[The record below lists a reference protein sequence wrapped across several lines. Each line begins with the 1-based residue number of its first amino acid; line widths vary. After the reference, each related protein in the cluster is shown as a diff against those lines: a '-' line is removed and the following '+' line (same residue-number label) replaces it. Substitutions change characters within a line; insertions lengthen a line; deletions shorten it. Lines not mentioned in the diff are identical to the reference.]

1 MSEITF
7 IAGGATA
14 AQGFSATGEHM
25 GIRRNRTRRDVALI
39 VSEVPANA
47 ACVYTQ
53 NLVKGAPILVTQKH
67 VENGIAQAV
76 ICNSGNA
83 NTCNANGIEIAEGM
97 CALVEQ
103 YIGVKADDVIVAST
117 GVIGQPMTLEP
128 FQKNF
133 GKLADSLE
141 DTPAGGT
148 RAAEAIMTTDTV
160 SKEVAVRFPLGGK
173 MCKLGGIA
181 KGSGMIAPNMA
192 TMLCFLT
199 TDAAISSVAL
209 KRALTT
215 VTADTFNM
223 LSVDGDTSTNDMVSI
238 LANGMAGNAPIEACM
253 GTDYEA
259 FVAAL
264 YKVCEKLC
272 AIMAKDGEGAT
283 KLLECEVTGAKST
296 AAAKLVAKAVIKI
309 HACSRLRSS
318 APTPTGAACCAPS
331 AIAGA
336 DVDVTKVDVNFRSNR
351 GLIRRMP
358 RRRGRGV
365 QRGDR
370 QGDPHGRRDHRSGGP
385 QQRQRLRH
393 GLGLRPHLRL
403 RQDQRRLPHLIA
415 VKERNP

>member
-39 VSEVPANA
+39 VSEIPANA

-83 NTCNANGIEIAEGM
+83 NTCNANGVEIAEGM
-97 CALVEQ
+97 CALVEK
-103 YIGVKADDVIVAST
+103 YIGVKAEDVIVAST

-173 MCKLGGIA
+173 MCKLGGIS

-199 TDAAISSVAL
+199 TDAAISPVAL

-238 LANGMAGNAPIEACM
+238 LANGMAGNTPIESCM
-253 GTDYEA
+253 GADYEA

-283 KLLECEVTGAKST
+283 KLLVCEVTGAKST
-296 AAAKLVAKAVIKI
+296 AAAKLVAKAVIKSTLLKAAI
-309 HACSRLRSS
+309 F
-318 APTPTGAACCAPS
+318 GADANWGRVLCA
-331 AIAGA
+331 IGYAGA
-336 DVDVTKVDVNFRSNR
+336 DVDVSKVDVNFRSNR
-351 GLIRRMP
+351 GLIP
-358 RRRGRGV
+358 VCRGGAGV
-365 QRGDR
+365 AFSEETAKEILMDDEITVQVALNSGSATAKAWGCDLTYDYVKINGDYR
-370 QGDPHGRRDHRSGGP
+370 T
-385 QQRQRLRH
+385 
-393 GLGLRPHLRL
+393 
-403 RQDQRRLPHLIA
+403 
-415 VKERNP
+415 

>member
-39 VSEVPANA
+39 VSEVPASA

-83 NTCNANGIEIAEGM
+83 NTCNANGVEIAEGM
-97 CALVEQ
+97 CALVEK
-103 YIGVKADDVIVAST
+103 YIGVKAEDVIVAST

-128 FQKNF
+128 FEKNF

-173 MCKLGGIA
+173 MCKLGGIS

-199 TDAAISSVAL
+199 TDAAISPVAL

-223 LSVDGDTSTNDMVSI
+223 LSIDGDTSTNDMVAI
-238 LANGMAGNAPIEACM
+238 LANGMAGNTPIESCM
-253 GTDYEA
+253 GADYEA

-283 KLLECEVTGAKST
+283 KLLVCEVTGAKST
-296 AAAKLVAKAVIKI
+296 AAAKLVAKAVIKSTLLKAAI
-309 HACSRLRSS
+309 F
-318 APTPTGAACCAPS
+318 GADANWGRVLCA
-331 AIAGA
+331 IGYAGA
-336 DVDVTKVDVNFRSNR
+336 DVDVSKVDVNFRSNR
-351 GLIRRMP
+351 GLIP
-358 RRRGRGV
+358 VCRGGAGV
-365 QRGDR
+365 AFSEETAKEILMDDEITVQVALNSGSATAKAWGCDLTYDYVKINGDYR
-370 QGDPHGRRDHRSGGP
+370 T
-385 QQRQRLRH
+385 
-393 GLGLRPHLRL
+393 
-403 RQDQRRLPHLIA
+403 
-415 VKERNP
+415 

>member
-39 VSEVPANA
+39 VSEIPANA

-83 NTCNANGIEIAEGM
+83 NTCNANGVEIAEGM
-97 CALVEQ
+97 CALVEK
-103 YIGVKADDVIVAST
+103 YIGVKAEDVIVAST

-128 FQKNF
+128 FEKNF

-173 MCKLGGIA
+173 MCKLGGIS

-199 TDAAISSVAL
+199 TDAAISPVAL

-223 LSVDGDTSTNDMVSI
+223 LSIDGDTSTNDMVSI
-238 LANGMAGNAPIEACM
+238 LANGMAGNTPIESCM
-253 GTDYEA
+253 GADYEA

-272 AIMAKDGEGAT
+272 SIMAKDGEGAT
-283 KLLECEVTGAKST
+283 KLLVCEVTGAKST
-296 AAAKLVAKAVIKI
+296 AAAKLVAKAVIKSTLLKAAI
-309 HACSRLRSS
+309 F
-318 APTPTGAACCAPS
+318 GADANWGRVLCA
-331 AIAGA
+331 IGYAGA
-336 DVDVTKVDVNFRSNR
+336 DVDVSKVDVNFRSNR
-351 GLIRRMP
+351 GLIP
-358 RRRGRGV
+358 VCRGGAGV
-365 QRGDR
+365 AFSEETAKEILMDDEITVQVALNSGSATAKAWGCDLTYDYVKINGDYR
-370 QGDPHGRRDHRSGGP
+370 T
-385 QQRQRLRH
+385 
-393 GLGLRPHLRL
+393 
-403 RQDQRRLPHLIA
+403 
-415 VKERNP
+415 

>member
-83 NTCNANGIEIAEGM
+83 NTCNANGVEIAEGM
-97 CALVEQ
+97 CALVEK
-103 YIGVKADDVIVAST
+103 YIGVKAEDVIVAST

-128 FQKNF
+128 FEKNF

-173 MCKLGGIA
+173 MCKLGGIS

-199 TDAAISSVAL
+199 TDAAISPVAL

-223 LSVDGDTSTNDMVSI
+223 LSIDGDTSTNDMVSI
-238 LANGMAGNAPIEACM
+238 LANGMAGNTPIESCM
-253 GTDYEA
+253 GADYEA

-283 KLLECEVTGAKST
+283 KLLVCEVTGAKST
-296 AAAKLVAKAVIKI
+296 AAAKLVAKAVIKSTLLKAAI
-309 HACSRLRSS
+309 F
-318 APTPTGAACCAPS
+318 GADTNWGRVLCA
-331 AIAGA
+331 IGYAGA

-351 GLIRRMP
+351 GLIP
-358 RRRGRGV
+358 VCRGGAGV
-365 QRGDR
+365 AFSEETAKEILMDDEITVQVALNSGSATAKAWGCDLTYDYVKINGDYR
-370 QGDPHGRRDHRSGGP
+370 T
-385 QQRQRLRH
+385 
-393 GLGLRPHLRL
+393 
-403 RQDQRRLPHLIA
+403 
-415 VKERNP
+415 

>member
-39 VSEVPANA
+39 VSEVPASA

-83 NTCNANGIEIAEGM
+83 NTCNANGVEIAEGM
-97 CALVEQ
+97 CALVEK
-103 YIGVKADDVIVAST
+103 YIGVKAEDVIVAST

-128 FQKNF
+128 FEKNF

-173 MCKLGGIA
+173 MCKLGGIS

-283 KLLECEVTGAKST
+283 KLLACEVTGAKST
-296 AAAKLVAKAVIKI
+296 AAAKLVAKAVIKSTLLKAAI
-309 HACSRLRSS
+309 F
-318 APTPTGAACCAPS
+318 GADANWGRVLCA
-331 AIAGA
+331 IGYAGA
-336 DVDVTKVDVNFRSNR
+336 DVDVSKVDVNFRSNR
-351 GLIRRMP
+351 GLIP
-358 RRRGRGV
+358 VCRGGAGV
-365 QRGDR
+365 AFSEETAKEILMDDEITVQVALNSGSATAKAWGCDLTYDYVKINGDYR
-370 QGDPHGRRDHRSGGP
+370 T
-385 QQRQRLRH
+385 
-393 GLGLRPHLRL
+393 
-403 RQDQRRLPHLIA
+403 
-415 VKERNP
+415 

>member
-47 ACVYTQ
+47 ACVYTL

-83 NTCNANGIEIAEGM
+83 NTCNANGVEIAEGM
-97 CALVEQ
+97 CALVEK
-103 YIGVKADDVIVAST
+103 YIGVKAEDVIVAST

-173 MCKLGGIA
+173 MCKLGGIS

-199 TDAAISSVAL
+199 TDAAISPVAL

-223 LSVDGDTSTNDMVSI
+223 LSIDGDTSTNDMVSI
-238 LANGMAGNAPIEACM
+238 LANGMAGNTPIESCM
-253 GTDYEA
+253 GADYEA

-272 AIMAKDGEGAT
+272 SIMAKDGEGAT
-283 KLLECEVTGAKST
+283 KLLVCEVTGAKST
-296 AAAKLVAKAVIKI
+296 AAAKLVAKAVIKSTLLKAAI
-309 HACSRLRSS
+309 F
-318 APTPTGAACCAPS
+318 GADANWGRVLCA
-331 AIAGA
+331 IGYAGA
-336 DVDVTKVDVNFRSNR
+336 DVDVSKVDVNFRSNR
-351 GLIRRMP
+351 GLIP
-358 RRRGRGV
+358 VCRGGAGV
-365 QRGDR
+365 AFSEETAKEILMDDEITVQVALNSGSATAKAWGCDLTYDYVKINGDYR
-370 QGDPHGRRDHRSGGP
+370 T
-385 QQRQRLRH
+385 
-393 GLGLRPHLRL
+393 
-403 RQDQRRLPHLIA
+403 
-415 VKERNP
+415 

>member
-67 VENGIAQAV
+67 VENGVAQAV

-97 CALVEQ
+97 CSLVEQ
-103 YIGVKADDVIVAST
+103 YIGVKAEDVIVAST

-173 MCKLGGIA
+173 TCKLGGIA

-238 LANGMAGNAPIEACM
+238 MANGMAGNTPIEACM

-259 FVAAL
+259 FMAAL

-283 KLLECEVTGAKST
+283 KLLACEVTGAKST
-296 AAAKLVAKAVIKI
+296 AAAKLVAKAVIKSTLLKAAI
-309 HACSRLRSS
+309 F
-318 APTPTGAACCAPS
+318 GADANWGRVLCA
-331 AIAGA
+331 IGYAGA
-336 DVDVTKVDVNFRSNR
+336 DVDVSKVDVNFRSNR
-351 GLIRRMP
+351 GLIP
-358 RRRGRGV
+358 VCRGGAGV
-365 QRGDR
+365 AFSEETAKEILMDDEITVQVALNSGSASAKAWGCDLTYDYVKINGDYR
-370 QGDPHGRRDHRSGGP
+370 T
-385 QQRQRLRH
+385 
-393 GLGLRPHLRL
+393 
-403 RQDQRRLPHLIA
+403 
-415 VKERNP
+415 

>member
-173 MCKLGGIA
+173 TCKLGGIA

-238 LANGMAGNAPIEACM
+238 LANGMAGNTPIESCM

-283 KLLECEVTGAKST
+283 KLLVCEVTGAKST
-296 AAAKLVAKAVIKI
+296 AAAKLVAKAVIKSTLLKAAI
-309 HACSRLRSS
+309 F
-318 APTPTGAACCAPS
+318 GADANWGRVLCA
-331 AIAGA
+331 IGYAGA
-336 DVDVTKVDVNFRSNR
+336 DVDVSKVDVNFRSNR
-351 GLIRRMP
+351 GLIP
-358 RRRGRGV
+358 VCRGGAGV
-365 QRGDR
+365 AFSEETAKEILMDDEITVQVALNSGSASAKAWGCDLTYDYVKINGDYR
-370 QGDPHGRRDHRSGGP
+370 T
-385 QQRQRLRH
+385 
-393 GLGLRPHLRL
+393 
-403 RQDQRRLPHLIA
+403 
-415 VKERNP
+415 

>member
-39 VSEVPANA
+39 VSEVPANT

-83 NTCNANGIEIAEGM
+83 NTCNANGVEIAEGM
-97 CALVEQ
+97 CALVEK
-103 YIGVKADDVIVAST
+103 YIGVKAEDVIVAST

-128 FQKNF
+128 FRKNF

-173 MCKLGGIA
+173 MCKLGGIS

-199 TDAAISSVAL
+199 TDAAISPVAL

-238 LANGMAGNAPIEACM
+238 LANGMAGNTPIESCM
-253 GTDYEA
+253 GADYEA

-283 KLLECEVTGAKST
+283 KLLVCEVTGAKST
-296 AAAKLVAKAVIKI
+296 AAAKLVAKAVIKSTLLKAAI
-309 HACSRLRSS
+309 F
-318 APTPTGAACCAPS
+318 GADANWGRVLCA
-331 AIAGA
+331 IGYAGA
-336 DVDVTKVDVNFRSNR
+336 DVDVSKVDVNFRSNR
-351 GLIRRMP
+351 GLIP
-358 RRRGRGV
+358 VCRGGAGV
-365 QRGDR
+365 AFSEETAKEILMDDEITVQVALNSGSATAKAWGCDLTYDYVKINGDYR
-370 QGDPHGRRDHRSGGP
+370 T
-385 QQRQRLRH
+385 
-393 GLGLRPHLRL
+393 
-403 RQDQRRLPHLIA
+403 
-415 VKERNP
+415 

>member
-97 CALVEQ
+97 CSLVEQ
-103 YIGVKADDVIVAST
+103 YIGVKAEDVIVAST

-173 MCKLGGIA
+173 MCKLGGIS

-199 TDAAISSVAL
+199 TDVAISPVAL

-238 LANGMAGNAPIEACM
+238 LANGMAGNTPIESCM
-253 GTDYEA
+253 GADYEA

-283 KLLECEVTGAKST
+283 KLLVCEVTGAKST
-296 AAAKLVAKAVIKI
+296 AAAKLVAKSVIKSTLLKAAI
-309 HACSRLRSS
+309 F
-318 APTPTGAACCAPS
+318 GADANWGRVLCAIGY
-331 AIAGA
+331 ARA

-351 GLIRRMP
+351 GLIP
-358 RRRGRGV
+358 VCRGGAGV
-365 QRGDR
+365 PFSEETAKEILMDDEITVQVALNSGSASAKAWGCDLTYDYVKINGDYR
-370 QGDPHGRRDHRSGGP
+370 T
-385 QQRQRLRH
+385 
-393 GLGLRPHLRL
+393 
-403 RQDQRRLPHLIA
+403 
-415 VKERNP
+415 

>member
-83 NTCNANGIEIAEGM
+83 NTCNANGVEIAEGM
-97 CALVEQ
+97 CALVEK
-103 YIGVKADDVIVAST
+103 YIGVKAEDVIVAST

-128 FQKNF
+128 FEKNF

-173 MCKLGGIA
+173 MCKLGGIS

-223 LSVDGDTSTNDMVSI
+223 LSIDGDTSTNDMVSI
-238 LANGMAGNAPIEACM
+238 LANGMAGNTPIESCM
-253 GTDYEA
+253 GADYEA

-283 KLLECEVTGAKST
+283 KLLVCEVTGAKST
-296 AAAKLVAKAVIKI
+296 AAAKLVAKAVIKSTLLKAAI
-309 HACSRLRSS
+309 F
-318 APTPTGAACCAPS
+318 GADANWGRVLCA
-331 AIAGA
+331 IGYAGA
-336 DVDVTKVDVNFRSNR
+336 DVDVSKVDVNFRSNR
-351 GLIRRMP
+351 GLIP
-358 RRRGRGV
+358 VCRGGAGV
-365 QRGDR
+365 AFSEETAKEILMDDEITVQVALNSGSATAKAWGCDLTYDYVKINGDYR
-370 QGDPHGRRDHRSGGP
+370 T
-385 QQRQRLRH
+385 
-393 GLGLRPHLRL
+393 
-403 RQDQRRLPHLIA
+403 
-415 VKERNP
+415 

>member
-14 AQGFSATGEHM
+14 AQGFSATGEHR

-97 CALVEQ
+97 CSLVEQ
-103 YIGVKADDVIVAST
+103 YIGVKAEDVIVAST

-173 MCKLGGIA
+173 MCKLGGIS

-223 LSVDGDTSTNDMVSI
+223 LSIDGDTSTNDMVSI
-238 LANGMAGNAPIEACM
+238 LANGMAGNTPIESCM
-253 GTDYEA
+253 GADYEA

-283 KLLECEVTGAKST
+283 KLLVCEVTGAKST
-296 AAAKLVAKAVIKI
+296 AAAKLVAKAVIKSTLLKAAI
-309 HACSRLRSS
+309 F
-318 APTPTGAACCAPS
+318 GADANWGRVLCA
-331 AIAGA
+331 IGYAGA
-336 DVDVTKVDVNFRSNR
+336 DVDVSKVDVNFRSNR
-351 GLIRRMP
+351 GLIP
-358 RRRGRGV
+358 VCRGGAGV
-365 QRGDR
+365 AFSEETAKEILMDDEITVQVALNSGSATAKAWGCDLTYDYVKINGDYR
-370 QGDPHGRRDHRSGGP
+370 T
-385 QQRQRLRH
+385 
-393 GLGLRPHLRL
+393 
-403 RQDQRRLPHLIA
+403 
-415 VKERNP
+415 

>member
-173 MCKLGGIA
+173 MCKLGGIS

-283 KLLECEVTGAKST
+283 KLLACEVTGAKST
-296 AAAKLVAKAVIKI
+296 AAAKLVAKAVIKSTLLKAAI
-309 HACSRLRSS
+309 F
-318 APTPTGAACCAPS
+318 GADANWGRVLCA
-331 AIAGA
+331 IGYAGA
-336 DVDVTKVDVNFRSNR
+336 DVDVSKVDVNFRSNR
-351 GLIRRMP
+351 GLIP
-358 RRRGRGV
+358 VCRGGAGV
-365 QRGDR
+365 AFSEETAKEILMDDEITVQVALNSGSATAKAWGCDLTYDYVKINGDYR
-370 QGDPHGRRDHRSGGP
+370 T
-385 QQRQRLRH
+385 
-393 GLGLRPHLRL
+393 
-403 RQDQRRLPHLIA
+403 
-415 VKERNP
+415 

>member
-39 VSEVPANA
+39 VSEVSANA

-53 NLVKGAPILVTQKH
+53 NLVKGAPILVTQRH

-83 NTCNANGIEIAEGM
+83 NTCNANGVEIAEGM
-97 CALVEQ
+97 CALVEK
-103 YIGVKADDVIVAST
+103 YIGVKAEDVIVAST

-173 MCKLGGIA
+173 MCKLGGIS

-199 TDAAISSVAL
+199 TDAAISPVAL

-223 LSVDGDTSTNDMVSI
+223 LSIDGDTSTNDMVSI
-238 LANGMAGNAPIEACM
+238 LANGMAGNTPIESCM
-253 GTDYEA
+253 GADYEA

-283 KLLECEVTGAKST
+283 KLLVCEVTGAKST
-296 AAAKLVAKAVIKI
+296 AAAKLVAKAVIKSTLLKAAI
-309 HACSRLRSS
+309 F
-318 APTPTGAACCAPS
+318 GADANWGRVLCA
-331 AIAGA
+331 IGYAGA
-336 DVDVTKVDVNFRSNR
+336 DVDVSKVDVNFRSNR
-351 GLIRRMP
+351 GLIP
-358 RRRGRGV
+358 VCRGGAGV
-365 QRGDR
+365 AFSEETAKEILMDDEITVQVALNSGSATAKAWGCDLTYDYVKINGDYR
-370 QGDPHGRRDHRSGGP
+370 T
-385 QQRQRLRH
+385 
-393 GLGLRPHLRL
+393 
-403 RQDQRRLPHLIA
+403 
-415 VKERNP
+415 

>member
-67 VENGIAQAV
+67 VENGVAQAV

-173 MCKLGGIA
+173 MCKLGGIS

-238 LANGMAGNAPIEACM
+238 MANGMAGNTPIEACM

-283 KLLECEVTGAKST
+283 KLLACEVTGAKST
-296 AAAKLVAKAVIKI
+296 AAAKLVAKAVIKSTLLKAAI
-309 HACSRLRSS
+309 F
-318 APTPTGAACCAPS
+318 GADANWGRVLCA
-331 AIAGA
+331 IGYAGA
-336 DVDVTKVDVNFRSNR
+336 DVDVSKVDVNFRSNR
-351 GLIRRMP
+351 GLIP
-358 RRRGRGV
+358 VCRGGAGV
-365 QRGDR
+365 AFSEETAKEILMDDEITVQVALNSGSATAKAWGCDLTYDYVKINGDYR
-370 QGDPHGRRDHRSGGP
+370 T
-385 QQRQRLRH
+385 
-393 GLGLRPHLRL
+393 
-403 RQDQRRLPHLIA
+403 
-415 VKERNP
+415 

>member
-83 NTCNANGIEIAEGM
+83 NTCNANGVEIAEGM
-97 CALVEQ
+97 CALVEK
-103 YIGVKADDVIVAST
+103 YIGVKAEDVIVAST

-173 MCKLGGIA
+173 MCKLGGIS

-199 TDAAISSVAL
+199 TDAAISPVAL

-223 LSVDGDTSTNDMVSI
+223 LSIDGDTSTNDMVSI
-238 LANGMAGNAPIEACM
+238 LANGMAGNTPIESCM
-253 GTDYEA
+253 GADYEA

-272 AIMAKDGEGAT
+272 SIMAKDGEGAT
-283 KLLECEVTGAKST
+283 KLLVCEVTGAKST
-296 AAAKLVAKAVIKI
+296 AAAKLVAKAVIKSTLLKAAI
-309 HACSRLRSS
+309 F
-318 APTPTGAACCAPS
+318 GADANWGRVLCA
-331 AIAGA
+331 IGYAGA
-336 DVDVTKVDVNFRSNR
+336 DVDVSKVDVNFRSNR
-351 GLIRRMP
+351 GLIP
-358 RRRGRGV
+358 VCRGGAGV
-365 QRGDR
+365 AFSEETAKEILMDDEITVQVALNSGSATAKAWGCDLTYDYVKINGDYR
-370 QGDPHGRRDHRSGGP
+370 T
-385 QQRQRLRH
+385 
-393 GLGLRPHLRL
+393 
-403 RQDQRRLPHLIA
+403 
-415 VKERNP
+415 

>member
-83 NTCNANGIEIAEGM
+83 NTCNANGVEIAEGM
-97 CALVEQ
+97 CALVEK
-103 YIGVKADDVIVAST
+103 YIGVKAEDVIVAST

-173 MCKLGGIA
+173 MCKLGGIS

-223 LSVDGDTSTNDMVSI
+223 LSIDGDTSTNDMVSI
-238 LANGMAGNAPIEACM
+238 LANGMAGNTPIESCM
-253 GTDYEA
+253 GADYEA

-283 KLLECEVTGAKST
+283 KLLVCEVTGAKST
-296 AAAKLVAKAVIKI
+296 AAAKLVAKAVIK
-309 HACSRLRSS
+309 STLLK
-318 APTPTGAACCAPS
+318 AA
-331 AIAGA
+331 IFGA
-336 DVDVTKVDVNFRSNR
+336 DANWGRVLCAMGYSGVDFDPDKVDISFVSDAGEIQVCAKGRGLDFDEDKAKKVLTEHDVTIAITMGEGD
-351 GLIRRMP
+351 
-358 RRRGRGV
+358 GV
-365 QRGDR
+365 CTCWGCDLTYDYVKINGDYR
-370 QGDPHGRRDHRSGGP
+370 T
-385 QQRQRLRH
+385 
-393 GLGLRPHLRL
+393 
-403 RQDQRRLPHLIA
+403 
-415 VKERNP
+415 

>member
-83 NTCNANGIEIAEGM
+83 NTCNANGVEIAEGM
-97 CALVEQ
+97 CALVEK
-103 YIGVKADDVIVAST
+103 YIGVKAEDVIVAST

-128 FQKNF
+128 FEKNF

-173 MCKLGGIA
+173 MCKLGGIS

-199 TDAAISSVAL
+199 TDAAISPVAL

-223 LSVDGDTSTNDMVSI
+223 LSIDGDTSTNDMVSI
-238 LANGMAGNAPIEACM
+238 LANGMAGNTPIESCM
-253 GTDYEA
+253 GADYEA

-283 KLLECEVTGAKST
+283 KLLACEVTGAKST
-296 AAAKLVAKAVIKI
+296 AAAKLVAKAVIKSTLLKAAI
-309 HACSRLRSS
+309 F
-318 APTPTGAACCAPS
+318 GADANWGRVLCA
-331 AIAGA
+331 IGYAGA
-336 DVDVTKVDVNFRSNR
+336 DVDVSKVDVNFRSNR
-351 GLIRRMP
+351 GLIP
-358 RRRGRGV
+358 VCRGGAGV
-365 QRGDR
+365 AFSEETAKEILMDDEITVQVALNSGSAFAKAWGCDLTYDYVKINGDYR
-370 QGDPHGRRDHRSGGP
+370 T
-385 QQRQRLRH
+385 
-393 GLGLRPHLRL
+393 
-403 RQDQRRLPHLIA
+403 
-415 VKERNP
+415 

>member
-83 NTCNANGIEIAEGM
+83 NTCNANGVEIAEGM
-97 CALVEQ
+97 CALVEK
-103 YIGVKADDVIVAST
+103 YIGVKAEDVIVAST

-173 MCKLGGIA
+173 MCKLGGIS

-199 TDAAISSVAL
+199 TDVAISPVAL

-223 LSVDGDTSTNDMVSI
+223 LSIDGDTSTNDMVSI
-238 LANGMAGNAPIEACM
+238 LANGMAGNTPIESCM
-253 GTDYEA
+253 GADYEA

-283 KLLECEVTGAKST
+283 KLLVCEVTGAKST
-296 AAAKLVAKAVIKI
+296 AAAKLVAKAVIKSTLLKAAI
-309 HACSRLRSS
+309 F
-318 APTPTGAACCAPS
+318 GADANWGRVLCA
-331 AIAGA
+331 IGYAGA
-336 DVDVTKVDVNFRSNR
+336 DVDVSKVDVNFRSNR
-351 GLIRRMP
+351 GLIP
-358 RRRGRGV
+358 VCRGGAGV
-365 QRGDR
+365 AFSEETAKEILMDDEITVQVALNSGSATAKAWGCDLTYDYVKINGDYR
-370 QGDPHGRRDHRSGGP
+370 T
-385 QQRQRLRH
+385 
-393 GLGLRPHLRL
+393 
-403 RQDQRRLPHLIA
+403 
-415 VKERNP
+415 

>member
-53 NLVKGAPILVTQKH
+53 NLVKGAPILVTQRH

-83 NTCNANGIEIAEGM
+83 NTCNANGVEIAEGM
-97 CALVEQ
+97 CALVEK
-103 YIGVKADDVIVAST
+103 YIGVKAEDVIVAST

-128 FQKNF
+128 FRKNF

-173 MCKLGGIA
+173 MCKLGGIS

-199 TDAAISSVAL
+199 TDAAISPVAL

-223 LSVDGDTSTNDMVSI
+223 LSIDGDTSTNDMVSI
-238 LANGMAGNAPIEACM
+238 LANGMAGNTPIESCM
-253 GTDYEA
+253 GADYEA

-283 KLLECEVTGAKST
+283 KLLVCEVTGAKST
-296 AAAKLVAKAVIKI
+296 AAAKLVAKAVIKSTLLKAAI
-309 HACSRLRSS
+309 F
-318 APTPTGAACCAPS
+318 GADANWGRVLCA
-331 AIAGA
+331 IGYAGA
-336 DVDVTKVDVNFRSNR
+336 DVDVSKVDVNFRSNR
-351 GLIRRMP
+351 GLIP
-358 RRRGRGV
+358 VCRGGAGV
-365 QRGDR
+365 AFSEETAKEILMDDEITVQVALNSGSATAKAWGCDLTYDYVKINGDYR
-370 QGDPHGRRDHRSGGP
+370 T
-385 QQRQRLRH
+385 
-393 GLGLRPHLRL
+393 
-403 RQDQRRLPHLIA
+403 
-415 VKERNP
+415 

>member
-173 MCKLGGIA
+173 MCKLGGIS

-283 KLLECEVTGAKST
+283 KLLVCEVTGAKST
-296 AAAKLVAKAVIKI
+296 AAAKLVAKAVIKSTLLKAAI
-309 HACSRLRSS
+309 F
-318 APTPTGAACCAPS
+318 GADANWGRVLCA
-331 AIAGA
+331 IGYAGA
-336 DVDVTKVDVNFRSNR
+336 DVDVSKVDVNFRSNR
-351 GLIRRMP
+351 GLIP
-358 RRRGRGV
+358 VCRGGAGV
-365 QRGDR
+365 AFSEETAKEILTDDEITVQVALNSGSASAKAWGCDLTYDYVKINGDYR
-370 QGDPHGRRDHRSGGP
+370 T
-385 QQRQRLRH
+385 
-393 GLGLRPHLRL
+393 
-403 RQDQRRLPHLIA
+403 
-415 VKERNP
+415 

>member
-39 VSEVPANA
+39 VSEVPASA

-83 NTCNANGIEIAEGM
+83 NTCNANGVEIAEGM
-97 CALVEQ
+97 CALVEK
-103 YIGVKADDVIVAST
+103 YIGVKAEDVIVAST

-173 MCKLGGIA
+173 MCKLGGIS

-199 TDAAISSVAL
+199 TDAAISPVAL

-223 LSVDGDTSTNDMVSI
+223 LSIDGDTSTNDMVSI
-238 LANGMAGNAPIEACM
+238 LANGMAGNTPIESCM
-253 GTDYEA
+253 GADYEA

-283 KLLECEVTGAKST
+283 KLLVCEVTGAKST
-296 AAAKLVAKAVIKI
+296 AAAKLVAKAVIKSTLLKAAI
-309 HACSRLRSS
+309 F
-318 APTPTGAACCAPS
+318 GADANWGRVLCA
-331 AIAGA
+331 IGYAGA
-336 DVDVTKVDVNFRSNR
+336 DVDVSKVDVNFRSNR
-351 GLIRRMP
+351 GLIP
-358 RRRGRGV
+358 V
-365 QRGDR
+365 C
-370 QGDPHGRRDHRSGGP
+370 SGGAGVAFSEETAKEILMDDEITV
-385 QQRQRLRH
+385 QVALNS
-393 GLGLRPHLRL
+393 GSATAKAWGCDLTY
-403 RQDQRRLPHLIA
+403 DY
-415 VKERNP
+415 VKINGDYRT